1 MPGLVAAQNPPR
13 PLVWTGLF
21 FTGGSAGT
29 AHPTEAPGRR
39 FEGKPR
45 EATHRETSLLPSADL
60 KQPFLRMGRNIA
72 LEGQQGLCYALRM
85 AHDSSFTAKMAAKLG
100 LDESL
105 VIPYGRD
112 KAKVSLQV
120 LKEKPQRG
128 KLVLVSALTP
138 TPAGEGKTTVSIG
151 LAQGLQAIGKSVC
164 LALREPSMGPV
175 FGRKGGATGG
185 GASSIVPGESINLSF
200 NGDFP
205 AITAANNLLA
215 AVVDNALFYG
225 TTRLSQNKVTW
236 KRVMDMNDRA
246 LRQIVVGLNRNG
258 VPREDGFNITPASE
272 IMACFCLAE
281 DLEDLRRRIDNIV
294 VGFTADDEAV
304 YAKEFGV
311 TDALLAI
318 LRDALNPNLVQSL
331 EGVPA
336 FVHGGP
342 FANIAHGCN
351 SVIATKMALS
361 CADYAV
367 TEAGFAFDLGAEKFL
382 DIKCRQSGLSPDA
395 IVLVATVRALKMHGG
410 VDKKE
415 LDAPDVE
422 AVKRGLA
429 NLGAHIRAA
438 RLYNRPVT
446 VAINLFE
453 SLDTAGEIAAVQEF
467 CAGMGVPCAVAN
479 VFGRGGEGAKELAA
493 LVACS
498 ISDNAPAY
506 RCLYELDIPVEE
518 RMETIARK
526 IYGAD
531 GVVLT
536 KAARKK
542 LALMEKNGLTRLPVC
557 MAKTQ
562 NSLSD
567 DATLIGRPTGFTITV
582 RDFEIANGAG
592 FLVAL
597 CGDIMRMPA
606 LPKVPAACAIRV
618 EADGTI
624 SGMKG

>member
-1 MPGLVAAQNPPR
+1 MAN
-13 PLVWTGLF
+13 
-21 FTGGSAGT
+21 
-29 AHPTEAPGRR
+29 TE
-39 FEGKPR
+39 
-45 EATHRETSLLPSADL
+45 
-60 KQPFLRMGRNIA
+60 
-72 LEGQQGLCYALRM
+72 
-85 AHDSSFTAKMAAKLG
+85 SFTAKMAATLG
-100 LDESL
+100 LDEQMI
-105 VIPYGRD
+105 VPYGRD

-120 LKEKPQRG
+120 LRERPRKG

-151 LAQGLQAIGKSVC
+151 LAQGLKANGKSVC

-185 GASSIVPGESINLSF
+185 GASSITPGESINLCF

-205 AITAANNLLA
+205 AITSANNLLA
-215 AVVDNALFYG
+215 AVIDNALFYK
-225 TTRLSQNKVTW
+225 TTRLDQNKVLW
-236 KRVMDMNDRA
+236 KRVIDMNDRS
-246 LRQIVVGLNRNG
+246 LRNIVVGLNKNG
-258 VPREDGFNITPASE
+258 VPREEGFNITPASE

-294 VGFTADDEAV
+294 VGFTAEDEAV
-304 YAKEFGV
+304 YAREFGV
-311 TDALLAI
+311 TDSLLAI
-318 LRDALNPNLVQSL
+318 LREAINPNLVQSL

-351 SVIATKMALS
+351 SVIATKMALA

-395 IVLVATVRALKMHGG
+395 IVIVATIRALKMHGG
-410 VDKKE
+410 VAKTE
-415 LDAPDVE
+415 LDPPNAD
-422 AVKRGLA
+422 AVRRGLA
-429 NLGAHIRAA
+429 NLQAHIESAK
-438 RLYNRPVT
+438 LYNRPVT

-453 SLDTAGEIAAVQEF
+453 AFDTEEEIAAVKEL
-467 CAGMGVPCAVAN
+467 CAQMGVGCAVAN
-479 VFGRGGEGAKELAA
+479 VFGKGGEGARELATI
-493 LVACS
+493 VAES
-498 ISDNAPAY
+498 MEGPAPEPFK
-506 RCLYELDIPVEE
+506 CLYELDIPVEE
-518 RMETIARK
+518 RMATIARK
-526 IYGAD
+526 VYGAD

-536 KAARKK
+536 KAAQKK
-542 LALMEKNGLTRLPVC
+542 LALMAANGLTDLPIC

-567 DATLIGRPTGFTITV
+567 NATLPGRPTGFTITV

-606 LPKVPAACAIRV
+606 LPKVPSACAIKV
-618 EADGTI
+618 DADGNI

>member
-1 MPGLVAAQNPPR
+1 M
-13 PLVWTGLF
+13 
-21 FTGGSAGT
+21 
-29 AHPTEAPGRR
+29 
-39 FEGKPR
+39 
-45 EATHRETSLLPSADL
+45 ADT
-60 KQPFLRMGRNIA
+60 
-72 LEGQQGLCYALRM
+72 
-85 AHDSSFTAKMAAKLG
+85 SFTAQMAAKLG
-100 LDESL
+100 LDEKY
-105 VIPYGRD
+105 VIPYGHD
-112 KAKVSLQV
+112 KAKVSLEV
-120 LKEKPQRG
+120 LKQDRKRG
-128 KLVLVSALTP
+128 RLILVSALTP

-151 LAQGLQAIGKSVC
+151 LAQGLQAVGQRVC

-185 GASSIVPGESINLSF
+185 GASSITPGESINLGF
-200 NGDFP
+200 TGDFP

-215 AVVDNALFYG
+215 AVIDNALFYK
-225 TTRLSQNKVTW
+225 TTRLDQNKVTW

-246 LRQIVVGLNRNG
+246 LRSIVVGLNKNG

-281 DLEDLRRRIDNIV
+281 DRDDLRRRLDNMVI
-294 VGFTADDEAV
+294 GFTADDEAV
-304 YAKEFGV
+304 YAREMGV

-318 LRDALNPNLVQSL
+318 LKEAVNPNLVQSL

-361 CADYAV
+361 CGDYAV

-395 IVLVATVRALKMHGG
+395 IVIVATIRALKMHGG
-410 VDKKE
+410 VAK
-415 LDAPDVE
+415 DALETQDVE
-422 AVKRGLA
+422 AVRRGLD
-429 NLGAHIRAA
+429 NLAAHIESA
-438 RLYNRPVT
+438 RLYKRPVT
-446 VAINLFE
+446 IAINLFAAT
-453 SLDTAGEIAAVQEF
+453 DTEEEIAAVKEM
-467 CAGMGVPCAVAN
+467 CASMGVGCAVAD
-479 VFGRGGEGAKELAA
+479 VFGKGGAGATELAETVLA
-493 LVACS
+493 S
-498 ISDNAPAY
+498 MQPEY
-506 RCLYELDIPVEE
+506 EPFECLYSLDLSVEE
-518 RMETIARK
+518 RMATIARK

-536 KAARKK
+536 KPAQKK
-542 LALMEKNGLTRLPVC
+542 LALMAKNGLTDLPIC

-567 DATLIGRPTGFTITV
+567 NAGLLGRPTGFTVTV

-606 LPKVPAACAIRV
+606 LPKVPAACAIKV
-618 EADGTI
+618 SADGTI
-624 SGMKG
+624 TGMKG

>member
-1 MPGLVAAQNPPR
+1 MKTTQ
-13 PLVWTGLF
+13 
-21 FTGGSAGT
+21 
-29 AHPTEAPGRR
+29 
-39 FEGKPR
+39 
-45 EATHRETSLLPSADL
+45 
-60 KQPFLRMGRNIA
+60 
-72 LEGQQGLCYALRM
+72 
-85 AHDSSFTAKMAAKLG
+85 SFTEQMAAVLG
-100 LDESL
+100 LDEQMI
-105 VIPYGRD
+105 IPYGRD
-112 KAKVSLQV
+112 KAKVSLKV
-120 LKEKPQRG
+120 LRERPLKG
-128 KLVLVSALTP
+128 KLILVSALTP

-151 LAQGLQAIGKSVC
+151 LAQGLKANGKSVC

-185 GASSIVPGESINLSF
+185 GASSITPGESINLGF
-200 NGDFP
+200 TGDFP

-215 AVVDNALFYG
+215 AVIDNALFYK
-225 TTRLSQNKVTW
+225 TTRLDQNKVTW
-236 KRVMDMNDRA
+236 KRVMDMNDRS
-246 LRQIVVGLNRNG
+246 LRNIVIGLNRNG
-258 VPREDGFNITPASE
+258 VAREDGFNITPASE

-281 DLEDLRRRIDNIV
+281 DRDDLRRRIDNIV
-294 VGFTADDEAV
+294 VGFTAENEAV

-311 TDALLAI
+311 TDSLLAI
-318 LRDALNPNLVQSL
+318 LGEAINPNLVQSL

-351 SVIATKMALS
+351 SVIATKMALA

-382 DIKCRQSGLSPDA
+382 DIKCRQSGLAPDA
-395 IVLVATVRALKMHGG
+395 IVIVATIRALKMHGG

-415 LDAPDVE
+415 LDPPNVE

-429 NLGAHIRAA
+429 NLQAHIESAK
-438 RLYNRPVT
+438 LYKRPVT

-453 SLDTAGEIAAVQEF
+453 AFDTEEEIAAVKEL
-467 CAGMGVPCAVAN
+467 CASMGVGCAVAN
-479 VFGRGGEGAKELAA
+479 VFGKGGPGSQELAT
-493 LVACS
+493 LVAES
-498 ISDNAPAY
+498 IEKADNPPFE
-506 RCLYELDIPVEE
+506 CLYNLDIPVVE
-518 RMETIARK
+518 RMATIARS

-536 KAARKK
+536 AAAKKK
-542 LALMEKNGLTRLPVC
+542 LALMEANGLTNLPVC

-567 DATLIGRPTGFTITV
+567 NAALLGRPSGFTITV

-597 CGDIMRMPA
+597 CGDIMRMPG
-606 LPKVPAACAIRV
+606 LPKVPSACDIRV
-618 EADGTI
+618 DADGNI

>member
-1 MPGLVAAQNPPR
+1 
-13 PLVWTGLF
+13 
-21 FTGGSAGT
+21 
-29 AHPTEAPGRR
+29 
-39 FEGKPR
+39 
-45 EATHRETSLLPSADL
+45 
-60 KQPFLRMGRNIA
+60 
-72 LEGQQGLCYALRM
+72 M
-85 AHDSSFTAKMAAKLG
+85 AHTSFTAQMAATLG
-100 LDESL
+100 LDEKYI
-105 VIPYGRD
+105 IPYGFD
-112 KAKVSLQV
+112 KAKVHISA
-120 LKEKPQRG
+120 LKEDRKRG
-128 KLVLVSALTP
+128 KLILVSALTP

-151 LAQGLQAIGKSVC
+151 LAQGLKAIGKKPC

-185 GASSIVPGESINLSF
+185 GASSITPGDSINLCF

-205 AITAANNLLA
+205 AITSANNLLA
-215 AVVDNALFYG
+215 AVIDNALFYK
-225 TTRLSQNKVTW
+225 TTRLDQNKVTW

-246 LRQIVVGLNRNG
+246 LRSIVVGLNKNG

-281 DLEDLRRRIDNIV
+281 DLADLRRRIDNIV

-318 LRDALNPNLVQSL
+318 LREAVNPNLVQSL

-361 CADYAV
+361 CGDYAV

-382 DIKCRQSGLSPDA
+382 DIKCRQAGLAPDA
-395 IVLVATVRALKMHGG
+395 IVIVATIRALKMHGG
-410 VDKKE
+410 VDKKN
-415 LDAPDVE
+415 LDPANVE

-429 NLGAHIRAA
+429 NLGKHIESAK
-438 RLYNRPVT
+438 LYKRPVT
-446 VAINLFE
+446 IAINLFE
-453 SLDTAGEIAAVQEF
+453 ALDTAEEIEAVKAF
-467 CAGMGVPCAVAN
+467 CAEMGVGCAVAN
-479 VFGRGGEGAKELAA
+479 VFGKGGEGAKELAQM
-493 LVACS
+493 VADS
-498 ISDNAPAY
+498 ISDDAPAFEH
-506 RCLYELDIPVEE
+506 LYSLDIPVEE
-518 RMETIARK
+518 RMRTIAK
-526 IYGAD
+526 QIYGAD
-531 GVVLT
+531 DLVLT
-536 KAARKK
+536 KAAQKK
-542 LALMEKNGLTRLPVC
+542 LALMDKNGLTDLPIC

-567 DATLIGRPTGFTITV
+567 DATKVGRPTGFTITV

-597 CGDIMRMPA
+597 TGDILRMPA
-606 LPKVPAACAIRV
+606 LPKVPSACDFRV
-618 EADGTI
+618 AEDGTI

>member
-1 MPGLVAAQNPPR
+1 MTTTQ
-13 PLVWTGLF
+13 
-21 FTGGSAGT
+21 
-29 AHPTEAPGRR
+29 
-39 FEGKPR
+39 
-45 EATHRETSLLPSADL
+45 
-60 KQPFLRMGRNIA
+60 
-72 LEGQQGLCYALRM
+72 
-85 AHDSSFTAKMAAKLG
+85 SFTEKMAAVLG
-100 LDESL
+100 LDEQMI
-105 VIPYGRD
+105 VPYGRD

-120 LKEKPQRG
+120 LKERPRKG
-128 KLVLVSALTP
+128 KLILVSALTP

-151 LAQGLQAIGKSVC
+151 LAQGMKAIGKNVC

-185 GASSIVPGESINLSF
+185 GASSITPGESINLGF
-200 NGDFP
+200 TGDFP

-215 AVVDNALFYG
+215 AVIDNALFYNK
-225 TTRLSQNKVTW
+225 TRLDQNKVTW

-246 LRQIVVGLNRNG
+246 LRNIVIGLNKNG
-258 VPREDGFNITPASE
+258 VTREDGFNITPASE

-281 DLEDLRRRIDNIV
+281 NRDDLRRRIDNIV
-294 VGFTADDEAV
+294 VGFTAENEAV

-311 TDALLAI
+311 TDSLLAI
-318 LRDALNPNLVQSL
+318 LKEAINPNLVQSL

-351 SVIATKMALS
+351 SVIATKMALT

-382 DIKCRQSGLSPDA
+382 DIKCRQSGLAPDA
-395 IVLVATVRALKMHGG
+395 IVIVATIRALKMHGG
-410 VDKKE
+410 VDKKQ
-415 LDAPDVE
+415 LDPPNPE

-429 NLGAHIRAA
+429 NLQAHIESAK
-438 RLYNRPVT
+438 LYKRPVT

-453 SLDTAGEIAAVQEF
+453 AFDTEEEIAAVKEL
-467 CAGMGVPCAVAN
+467 CASMGVGCAVAN
-479 VFGRGGEGAKELAA
+479 VFGKGGEGAQELARVVTESMEKA
-493 LVACS
+493 
-498 ISDNAPAY
+498 DNPPFE
-506 RCLYELDIPVEE
+506 CLYGLDIPVVE
-518 RMETIARK
+518 RMATIARN

-536 KAARKK
+536 PAAKKK
-542 LALMEKNGLTRLPVC
+542 LALMEANGLTDLPIC

-567 DATLIGRPTGFTITV
+567 NANLPGRPIGFTITV

-597 CGDIMRMPA
+597 CGDIMRMPG
-606 LPKVPAACAIRV
+606 LPKVPSACDIKV
-618 EADGTI
+618 DSDGNIT
-624 SGMKG
+624 GMKG

>member
-1 MPGLVAAQNPPR
+1 
-13 PLVWTGLF
+13 
-21 FTGGSAGT
+21 
-29 AHPTEAPGRR
+29 
-39 FEGKPR
+39 
-45 EATHRETSLLPSADL
+45 
-60 KQPFLRMGRNIA
+60 
-72 LEGQQGLCYALRM
+72 M
-85 AHDSSFTAKMAAKLG
+85 ANTQSFTAQMAAALG
-100 LDESL
+100 LDEQMI
-105 VIPYGRD
+105 VPYGRD

-120 LKEKPQRG
+120 LRERPRKG

-151 LAQGLQAIGKSVC
+151 LAQGLKANGKSVC

-185 GASSIVPGESINLSF
+185 GASSITPGESINLCF

-205 AITAANNLLA
+205 AITSANNLLA
-215 AVVDNALFYG
+215 AVIDNALFYK
-225 TTRLSQNKVTW
+225 TTRLDQNKVLW
-236 KRVMDMNDRA
+236 KRVIDMNDRS
-246 LRQIVVGLNRNG
+246 LRNIVVGLNKNG
-258 VPREDGFNITPASE
+258 VPREEGFNITPASE

-294 VGFTADDEAV
+294 VGFTANDEAV
-304 YAKEFGV
+304 YAREFGV
-311 TDALLAI
+311 TDSLLAI
-318 LRDALNPNLVQSL
+318 LREAINPNLVQSL

-351 SVIATKMALS
+351 SVIATKMALA

-395 IVLVATVRALKMHGG
+395 IVIVATIRALKMHGG
-410 VDKKE
+410 VAKTE
-415 LDAPDVE
+415 LDTPNAE
-422 AVKRGLA
+422 AVRRGLA
-429 NLGAHIRAA
+429 NLQAHIESAK
-438 RLYNRPVT
+438 LYKRPVT

-453 SLDTAGEIAAVQEF
+453 AFDTEEEIAEVKAL
-467 CAGMGVPCAVAN
+467 CADMGVGCAVAN
-479 VFGRGGEGAKELAA
+479 VFGKGGEGAQELATI
-493 LVACS
+493 VAES
-498 ISDNAPAY
+498 MEGAEPEPFK
-506 RCLYELDIPVEE
+506 CLYELDIPVEE
-518 RMETIARK
+518 RMATIARK
-526 IYGAD
+526 VYGAD

-536 KAARKK
+536 KAAQKK
-542 LALMEKNGLTRLPVC
+542 LALMAANGLTDLPIC

-567 DATLIGRPTGFTITV
+567 NASLPGRPTGFTITV

-606 LPKVPAACAIRV
+606 LPKVPSACDIKV
-618 EADGTI
+618 DADGNI

>member
-1 MPGLVAAQNPPR
+1 
-13 PLVWTGLF
+13 
-21 FTGGSAGT
+21 
-29 AHPTEAPGRR
+29 
-39 FEGKPR
+39 
-45 EATHRETSLLPSADL
+45 
-60 KQPFLRMGRNIA
+60 
-72 LEGQQGLCYALRM
+72 
-85 AHDSSFTAKMAAKLG
+85 MAAKTG
-100 LDESL
+100 LDEKYI
-105 VIPYGRD
+105 IPYGLD
-112 KAKVSLQV
+112 KAKVSLQA
-120 LKEKPQRG
+120 LKSSDKRG
-128 KLVLVSALTP
+128 KLILVSALTP

-151 LAQGLQAIGKSVC
+151 LAQGMQAIGKKVC

-185 GASSIVPGESINLSF
+185 GASSITPGESINLCF

-215 AVVDNALFYG
+215 AVIDNALFYK
-225 TTRLSQNKVTW
+225 TTRLDQNKVTW
-236 KRVMDMNDRA
+236 KRVMDMNDRS
-246 LRQIVVGLNRNG
+246 LRNIVVGLNRNG

-281 DLEDLRRRIDNIV
+281 DLDDLRRRIDNIV
-294 VGFTADDEAV
+294 IGFTAEDEAV
-304 YAKEFGV
+304 YARELGV

-318 LRDALNPNLVQSL
+318 LREAINPNLVQSL

-351 SVIATKMALS
+351 SVIATKMALA

-395 IVLVATVRALKMHGG
+395 IVIVATIRALKMHGG
-410 VDKKE
+410 VAKTE
-415 LDAPDVE
+415 LETPNAE
-422 AVKRGLA
+422 AVRRGLD
-429 NLGAHIRAA
+429 NLAAHIESAK
-438 RLYNRPVT
+438 LYNRPVT
-446 VAINLFE
+446 VAINLFAA
-453 SLDTAGEIAAVQEF
+453 SDTEEEIAAVKEL
-467 CAGMGVPCAVAN
+467 CASMGVRCAVAD
-479 VFGRGGEGAKELAA
+479 VFGKGGAGATKLAQ
-493 LVACS
+493 LVTES
-498 ISDNAPAY
+498 ISDSPAPFK
-506 RCLYELDIPVEE
+506 CLYSLDIPVEE
-518 RMETIARK
+518 RMATIARK

-536 KAARKK
+536 KAAQKK
-542 LALMEKNGLTRLPVC
+542 LALMEKNGLTSLPVC

-567 DATLIGRPTGFTITV
+567 NAALTGRPKGFTVTV

-597 CGDIMRMPA
+597 CGDILRMPA
-606 LPKVPAACAIRV
+606 LPKVPSACDFRV
-618 EADGTI
+618 DAEGNI

>member
-1 MPGLVAAQNPPR
+1 
-13 PLVWTGLF
+13 
-21 FTGGSAGT
+21 
-29 AHPTEAPGRR
+29 
-39 FEGKPR
+39 
-45 EATHRETSLLPSADL
+45 
-60 KQPFLRMGRNIA
+60 
-72 LEGQQGLCYALRM
+72 M
-85 AHDSSFTAKMAAKLG
+85 ANTQSFTAQMAAALG
-100 LDESL
+100 LDEQMI
-105 VIPYGRD
+105 VPYGRD

-120 LKEKPQRG
+120 LRERPQKG
-128 KLVLVSALTP
+128 KLILVSALTP

-151 LAQGLQAIGKSVC
+151 LAQGLKANGKSVC

-185 GASSIVPGESINLSF
+185 GASSITPGESINLCF

-205 AITAANNLLA
+205 AITSANNLLA
-215 AVVDNALFYG
+215 AVIDNALFYK
-225 TTRLSQNKVTW
+225 TTRLDQNKVLW
-236 KRVMDMNDRA
+236 KRVIDMNDRS
-246 LRQIVVGLNRNG
+246 LRNIVVGLNKNG
-258 VPREDGFNITPASE
+258 VPREEGFNITPASE

-294 VGFTADDEAV
+294 VGFTAEDEAV
-304 YAKEFGV
+304 YAREFGV
-311 TDALLAI
+311 TDSLLAI
-318 LRDALNPNLVQSL
+318 LREAINPNLVQSL

-351 SVIATKMALS
+351 SVIATKMALA

-395 IVLVATVRALKMHGG
+395 IVIVATIRALKMHGG
-410 VDKKE
+410 VAKTE
-415 LDAPDVE
+415 LDPPNAD
-422 AVKRGLA
+422 AVRRGLA
-429 NLGAHIRAA
+429 NLQAHIESAK
-438 RLYNRPVT
+438 LYNRPVT

-453 SLDTAGEIAAVQEF
+453 AFDTEEEIAAVKEL
-467 CAGMGVPCAVAN
+467 CAQMGVGCAVAN
-479 VFGRGGEGAKELAA
+479 VFGKGGEGAQELAA
-493 LVACS
+493 IVAES
-498 ISDNAPAY
+498 MEGAAPEPFK
-506 RCLYELDIPVEE
+506 CLYELDIPVEE
-518 RMETIARK
+518 RMATIARK

-536 KAARKK
+536 KAAQKK
-542 LALMEKNGLTRLPVC
+542 LALMAANGLTDLPIC

-567 DATLIGRPTGFTITV
+567 NATLPGRPTGFTITV

-606 LPKVPAACAIRV
+606 LPKVPSACAIKV
-618 EADGTI
+618 DADGNI

>member
-1 MPGLVAAQNPPR
+1 MNTTER
-13 PLVWTGLF
+13 
-21 FTGGSAGT
+21 FT
-29 AHPTEAPGRR
+29 E
-39 FEGKPR
+39 
-45 EATHRETSLLPSADL
+45 
-60 KQPFLRMGRNIA
+60 
-72 LEGQQGLCYALRM
+72 
-85 AHDSSFTAKMAAKLG
+85 KMAAVLG
-100 LDESL
+100 LDEQMI
-105 VIPYGRD
+105 IPYGLD

-120 LKEKPQRG
+120 LKERPCKG
-128 KLVLVSALTP
+128 KLILVSALTP
-138 TPAGEGKTTVSIG
+138 TPAGEAKTTVSIG
-151 LAQGLQAIGKSVC
+151 LAQGMKAIGKNVC

-185 GASSIVPGESINLSF
+185 GASSITPGESINLGF
-200 NGDFP
+200 TGDFP

-215 AVVDNALFYG
+215 AVIDNALFYK
-225 TTRLSQNKVTW
+225 TTRLDQNKVTW

-246 LRQIVVGLNRNG
+246 LRNIVIGLNKNG
-258 VPREDGFNITPASE
+258 VTREDGFNITPASE

-281 DLEDLRRRIDNIV
+281 DRDDLRRRIDNIV
-294 VGFTADDEAV
+294 VGFTADNEAV

-311 TDALLAI
+311 TDSLLAI
-318 LRDALNPNLVQSL
+318 LKDAINPNLVQSL

-351 SVIATKMALS
+351 SVIATKMALA
-361 CADYAV
+361 CGDYAV

-395 IVLVATVRALKMHGG
+395 IVIVATIRALKMHGG
-410 VDKKE
+410 VDKKQ
-415 LDAPDVE
+415 LDPSNPE

-429 NLGAHIRAA
+429 NLQAHIESAK
-438 RLYNRPVT
+438 LYKRPVT

-453 SLDTAGEIAAVQEF
+453 AFDTEEEIAAVKEL
-467 CAGMGVPCAVAN
+467 CASMGVGCAVAN
-479 VFGRGGEGAKELAA
+479 VFGKGGEGSTELAR
-493 LVACS
+493 LVIDSMENAE
-498 ISDNAPAY
+498 NAPFE
-506 RCLYELDIPVEE
+506 CLYSLDIPVVE
-518 RMETIARK
+518 RMATIARS

-536 KAARKK
+536 PAAKKK
-542 LALMEKNGLTRLPVC
+542 LALMEANGLTDLPIC

-567 DATLIGRPTGFTITV
+567 NANLPGRPTGFTITV

-597 CGDIMRMPA
+597 CGDIMRMPG
-606 LPKVPAACAIRV
+606 LPKVPSACDIRV
-618 EADGTI
+618 DADGNI

>member
-1 MPGLVAAQNPPR
+1 MCYNR
-13 PLVWTGLF
+13 PM
-21 FTGGSAGT
+21 
-29 AHPTEAPGRR
+29 
-39 FEGKPR
+39 
-45 EATHRETSLLPSADL
+45 ADT
-60 KQPFLRMGRNIA
+60 
-72 LEGQQGLCYALRM
+72 
-85 AHDSSFTAKMAAKLG
+85 SFTAQMAAKLG
-100 LDESL
+100 LDENY
-105 VIPYGRD
+105 VIPYGHD
-112 KAKVSLQV
+112 KAKVSLEV
-120 LKEKPQRG
+120 LKQDRKRG
-128 KLVLVSALTP
+128 RLILVSALTP

-151 LAQGLQAIGKSVC
+151 LAQGLQAVGQKVC

-185 GASSIVPGESINLSF
+185 GASSITPGESINLGF
-200 NGDFP
+200 TGDFP

-215 AVVDNALFYG
+215 AVIDNALFYK
-225 TTRLSQNKVTW
+225 TTRLDQNKVTW

-246 LRQIVVGLNRNG
+246 LRNIVVGLNKNG

-281 DLEDLRRRIDNIV
+281 DRDDLRRRIDNIV
-294 VGFTADDEAV
+294 IGFTADDEAV
-304 YAKEFGV
+304 YARELGV

-318 LRDALNPNLVQSL
+318 LKEAVNPNLVQSL

-395 IVLVATVRALKMHGG
+395 IVIVATIRALKMHGG
-410 VDKKE
+410 VAK
-415 LDAPDVE
+415 DALETPNAD
-422 AVKRGLA
+422 AVRRGLD
-429 NLGAHIRAA
+429 NLAAHIESA
-438 RLYNRPVT
+438 RLYKRPVT
-446 VAINLFE
+446 IAINLFAAT
-453 SLDTAGEIAAVQEF
+453 DTEEEIAAVKEM
-467 CAGMGVPCAVAN
+467 CAAMGVGCAVAD
-479 VFGRGGEGAKELAA
+479 VFGKGGAGATELAETVLA
-493 LVACS
+493 S
-498 ISDNAPAY
+498 MQPEY
-506 RCLYELDIPVEE
+506 EPFECLYSLDLSVEE
-518 RMETIARK
+518 RMATIARK

-536 KAARKK
+536 KPAQKK
-542 LALMEKNGLTRLPVC
+542 LALMEKNGLTNLPIC

-567 DATLIGRPTGFTITV
+567 NAGLLGRPTGFTVTV

-606 LPKVPAACAIRV
+606 LPKVPAACAIKV
-618 EADGTI
+618 AADGTI
-624 SGMKG
+624 TGMKG

>member
-1 MPGLVAAQNPPR
+1 
-13 PLVWTGLF
+13 
-21 FTGGSAGT
+21 
-29 AHPTEAPGRR
+29 
-39 FEGKPR
+39 
-45 EATHRETSLLPSADL
+45 
-60 KQPFLRMGRNIA
+60 
-72 LEGQQGLCYALRM
+72 M
-85 AHDSSFTAKMAAKLG
+85 ANTQSFTAQMAAALG
-100 LDESL
+100 LDEQMI
-105 VIPYGRD
+105 VPYGRD

-120 LKEKPQRG
+120 LRERPRKG
-128 KLVLVSALTP
+128 KLILVSALTP

-151 LAQGLQAIGKSVC
+151 LAQGLKANGKSVC

-185 GASSIVPGESINLSF
+185 GASSITPGESINLCF

-215 AVVDNALFYG
+215 AVIDNALFYK
-225 TTRLSQNKVTW
+225 TTRLDQNKVLW
-236 KRVMDMNDRA
+236 KRVIDMNDRS
-246 LRQIVVGLNRNG
+246 LRNIVVGLNRNG

-304 YAKEFGV
+304 YAREFGV
-311 TDALLAI
+311 TDSMLAI
-318 LRDALNPNLVQSL
+318 LREAINPNLVQSL

-351 SVIATKMALS
+351 SVIATKMALA

-395 IVLVATVRALKMHGG
+395 IVIVATIRALKMHGG
-410 VDKKE
+410 VAKTE
-415 LDAPDVE
+415 LDPPNAE
-422 AVKRGLA
+422 AVRRGLA
-429 NLGAHIRAA
+429 NLQAHIESAK
-438 RLYNRPVT
+438 LYNRPVT

-453 SLDTAGEIAAVQEF
+453 AFDTEEEIAAVKEL
-467 CAGMGVPCAVAN
+467 CAQMGVGCAVAN
-479 VFGRGGEGAKELAA
+479 VFGKGGAGAQELATIVAESMEGA
-493 LVACS
+493 
-498 ISDNAPAY
+498 APEPFK
-506 RCLYELDIPVEE
+506 CLYELDVPVEE
-518 RMETIARK
+518 RMATIARK

-536 KAARKK
+536 KAAQKK
-542 LALMEKNGLTRLPVC
+542 LALMAANGLTDLPIC

-567 DATLIGRPTGFTITV
+567 NATLPGRPTGFTITV

-606 LPKVPAACAIRV
+606 LPKVPAACAIKV
-618 EADGTI
+618 DADGNI

>member
-1 MPGLVAAQNPPR
+1 M
-13 PLVWTGLF
+13 
-21 FTGGSAGT
+21 
-29 AHPTEAPGRR
+29 
-39 FEGKPR
+39 
-45 EATHRETSLLPSADL
+45 ADT
-60 KQPFLRMGRNIA
+60 
-72 LEGQQGLCYALRM
+72 
-85 AHDSSFTAKMAAKLG
+85 SFTAQMAAKLG
-100 LDESL
+100 LDENY
-105 VIPYGRD
+105 VIPYGHD
-112 KAKVSLQV
+112 KAKVSLEV
-120 LKEKPQRG
+120 LKQDRKRG
-128 KLVLVSALTP
+128 RLILVSALTP

-151 LAQGLQAIGKSVC
+151 LAQGLQAVGQKVC

-185 GASSIVPGESINLSF
+185 GASSITPGESINLGF
-200 NGDFP
+200 TGDFP

-215 AVVDNALFYG
+215 AVIDNALFYK
-225 TTRLSQNKVTW
+225 TTRLDQNKVTW

-246 LRQIVVGLNRNG
+246 LRNIVVGLNKNG

-281 DLEDLRRRIDNIV
+281 DRDDLRRRIDNIV
-294 VGFTADDEAV
+294 IGFTADDEAV
-304 YAKEFGV
+304 YARELGV

-318 LRDALNPNLVQSL
+318 LKEAVNPNLVQSL

-395 IVLVATVRALKMHGG
+395 IVIVATIRALKMHGG
-410 VDKKE
+410 VAK
-415 LDAPDVE
+415 DALETPNAD
-422 AVKRGLA
+422 AVRRGLD
-429 NLGAHIRAA
+429 NLAAHIESA
-438 RLYNRPVT
+438 RLYKRPVT
-446 VAINLFE
+446 IAINLFAAT
-453 SLDTAGEIAAVQEF
+453 DTEDEIAAVKEM
-467 CAGMGVPCAVAN
+467 CAAMGVGCAVAD
-479 VFGRGGEGAKELAA
+479 VFGKGGAGATELAETVLA
-493 LVACS
+493 S
-498 ISDNAPAY
+498 MQPEY
-506 RCLYELDIPVEE
+506 EPFECLYSLDLSVEE
-518 RMETIARK
+518 RMATIARK

-536 KAARKK
+536 KPAQKK
-542 LALMEKNGLTRLPVC
+542 LALMEKNGLTNLPIC

-567 DATLIGRPTGFTITV
+567 NAGLLGRPTGFTVTV

-606 LPKVPAACAIRV
+606 LPKVPAACAIKV
-618 EADGTI
+618 AADGTI
-624 SGMKG
+624 TGMKG

>member
-1 MPGLVAAQNPPR
+1 
-13 PLVWTGLF
+13 
-21 FTGGSAGT
+21 
-29 AHPTEAPGRR
+29 
-39 FEGKPR
+39 
-45 EATHRETSLLPSADL
+45 
-60 KQPFLRMGRNIA
+60 
-72 LEGQQGLCYALRM
+72 M
-85 AHDSSFTAKMAAKLG
+85 AHTSFTAQMAAKTG
-100 LDESL
+100 LDEKYI
-105 VIPYGRD
+105 IPYGLD
-112 KAKVSLQV
+112 KAKVSLLA
-120 LKEKPQRG
+120 LKSSDKRG
-128 KLVLVSALTP
+128 KLILVSALTP

-151 LAQGLQAIGKSVC
+151 LAQGMQAIGKKVC

-185 GASSIVPGESINLSF
+185 GASSITPGESINLCF

-215 AVVDNALFYG
+215 AVIDNALFYK
-225 TTRLSQNKVTW
+225 TTRLDQNKVTW
-236 KRVMDMNDRA
+236 KRVMDMNDRS
-246 LRQIVVGLNRNG
+246 LRNIVVGLNRNG

-281 DLEDLRRRIDNIV
+281 DLDDLRRRIDNIV
-294 VGFTADDEAV
+294 IGFTAEDEAV
-304 YAKEFGV
+304 YARELGV

-318 LRDALNPNLVQSL
+318 LREAINPNLVQSL

-351 SVIATKMALS
+351 SVIATKMALA

-395 IVLVATVRALKMHGG
+395 IVIVATIRALKMHGG
-410 VDKKE
+410 VAKTE
-415 LDAPDVE
+415 LETPNAE
-422 AVKRGLA
+422 AVRRGLD
-429 NLGAHIRAA
+429 NLAAHIESAK
-438 RLYNRPVT
+438 LYNRPVT
-446 VAINLFE
+446 VAINLFAA
-453 SLDTAGEIAAVQEF
+453 SDTEEEIAAVKEL
-467 CAGMGVPCAVAN
+467 CASMGVRCAVAD
-479 VFGRGGEGAKELAA
+479 VFGKGGAGATELAQ
-493 LVACS
+493 LVTES
-498 ISDNAPAY
+498 ISDSPAPFK
-506 RCLYELDIPVEE
+506 CLYSLDIPVEE
-518 RMETIARK
+518 RMATIARK

-536 KAARKK
+536 KAAQKK
-542 LALMEKNGLTRLPVC
+542 LALMEKNGLTSLPVC

-567 DATLIGRPTGFTITV
+567 NAALTGRPKGFTVTV

-597 CGDIMRMPA
+597 CGDILRMPA
-606 LPKVPAACAIRV
+606 LPKVPSACDFRV
-618 EADGTI
+618 DAEGNI

>member
-1 MPGLVAAQNPPR
+1 MCY
-13 PLVWTGLF
+13 
-21 FTGGSAGT
+21 T
-29 AHPTEAPGRR
+29 A
-39 FEGKPR
+39 
-45 EATHRETSLLPSADL
+45 
-60 KQPFLRMGRNIA
+60 
-72 LEGQQGLCYALRM
+72 RM
-85 AHDSSFTAKMAAKLG
+85 ANTQSFTAQMAAALG
-100 LDESL
+100 LDEQMI
-105 VIPYGRD
+105 VPYGRD

-120 LKEKPQRG
+120 LRERPRKG
-128 KLVLVSALTP
+128 KLILVSALTP

-151 LAQGLQAIGKSVC
+151 LAQGLKANGKSVC

-185 GASSIVPGESINLSF
+185 GASSITPGESINLCF

-215 AVVDNALFYG
+215 AVIDNALFYK
-225 TTRLSQNKVTW
+225 TTRLDQNKVLW
-236 KRVMDMNDRA
+236 KRVIDMNDRS
-246 LRQIVVGLNRNG
+246 LRNIVVGLNRNG

-304 YAKEFGV
+304 YAREFGV
-311 TDALLAI
+311 TDSLLAI
-318 LRDALNPNLVQSL
+318 LREAINPNLVQSL

-351 SVIATKMALS
+351 SVIATKMALA

-395 IVLVATVRALKMHGG
+395 IVIVATIRALKMHGG
-410 VDKKE
+410 VAKTE
-415 LDAPDVE
+415 LDPPNAE
-422 AVKRGLA
+422 AVRRGLA
-429 NLGAHIRAA
+429 NLQAHIESAK
-438 RLYNRPVT
+438 LYNRPVT

-453 SLDTAGEIAAVQEF
+453 AFDTEEEIAAVKEL
-467 CAGMGVPCAVAN
+467 CAQMGVGCAVAN
-479 VFGRGGEGAKELAA
+479 VFGKGGAGAQELATIVAESMEGA
-493 LVACS
+493 
-498 ISDNAPAY
+498 APEPFK
-506 RCLYELDIPVEE
+506 CLYELDMPVEE
-518 RMETIARK
+518 RMATIARK

-536 KAARKK
+536 KAAQKK
-542 LALMEKNGLTRLPVC
+542 LALMAANGLTDLPIC

-567 DATLIGRPTGFTITV
+567 NATLPGRPTGFTITV

-606 LPKVPAACAIRV
+606 LPKVPSACAIKV
-618 EADGTI
+618 DADGNI

>member
-1 MPGLVAAQNPPR
+1 
-13 PLVWTGLF
+13 
-21 FTGGSAGT
+21 
-29 AHPTEAPGRR
+29 
-39 FEGKPR
+39 
-45 EATHRETSLLPSADL
+45 
-60 KQPFLRMGRNIA
+60 
-72 LEGQQGLCYALRM
+72 M
-85 AHDSSFTAKMAAKLG
+85 ANTQSFTAQMAAALG
-100 LDESL
+100 LDEQMI
-105 VIPYGRD
+105 VPYGRD

-120 LKEKPQRG
+120 LRERPLKG
-128 KLVLVSALTP
+128 KLILVSALTP

-151 LAQGLQAIGKSVC
+151 LAQGLKANGKSVC

-185 GASSIVPGESINLSF
+185 GASSITPGESINLCF

-205 AITAANNLLA
+205 AITSANNLLA
-215 AVVDNALFYG
+215 AVIDNALFYK
-225 TTRLSQNKVTW
+225 TTRLDQNKVLW
-236 KRVMDMNDRA
+236 KRVIDMNDRS
-246 LRQIVVGLNRNG
+246 LRNIVVGLNKNG
-258 VPREDGFNITPASE
+258 VPREEGFNITPASE

-294 VGFTADDEAV
+294 VGFTANDEAV
-304 YAKEFGV
+304 YAREFGV
-311 TDALLAI
+311 TDSLLAI
-318 LRDALNPNLVQSL
+318 LREAINPNLVQSL

-351 SVIATKMALS
+351 SVIATKMALA

-395 IVLVATVRALKMHGG
+395 IVIVATIRALKMHGG
-410 VDKKE
+410 VAKTE
-415 LDAPDVE
+415 LDTPNAD
-422 AVKRGLA
+422 AVRRGLA
-429 NLGAHIRAA
+429 NLQAHIESAK
-438 RLYNRPVT
+438 LYNRPVT

-453 SLDTAGEIAAVQEF
+453 AFDTEEEIAEVKAL
-467 CAGMGVPCAVAN
+467 CADMGVGCAVAN
-479 VFGRGGEGAKELAA
+479 VFGKGGEGAQELAA
-493 LVACS
+493 IVAES
-498 ISDNAPAY
+498 MEGAEPEPFK
-506 RCLYELDIPVEE
+506 CLYNLDIPVEE
-518 RMETIARK
+518 RMATIARK
-526 IYGAD
+526 VYGAD

-536 KAARKK
+536 KAAQKK
-542 LALMEKNGLTRLPVC
+542 LALMAANGLTDLPIC

-567 DATLIGRPTGFTITV
+567 NANLPGRPTGFTITV

-606 LPKVPAACAIRV
+606 LPKVPSACDIKV
-618 EADGTI
+618 DADGNI

>member
-1 MPGLVAAQNPPR
+1 MAN
-13 PLVWTGLF
+13 
-21 FTGGSAGT
+21 
-29 AHPTEAPGRR
+29 TE
-39 FEGKPR
+39 
-45 EATHRETSLLPSADL
+45 
-60 KQPFLRMGRNIA
+60 
-72 LEGQQGLCYALRM
+72 
-85 AHDSSFTAKMAAKLG
+85 SFTAKMAATLG
-100 LDESL
+100 LDEQM
-105 VIPYGRD
+105 VVPYGRD

-120 LKEKPQRG
+120 LRERPRKG

-151 LAQGLQAIGKSVC
+151 LAQGLKANGKSVC

-185 GASSIVPGESINLSF
+185 GASSITPGESINLCF

-205 AITAANNLLA
+205 AITSANNLLA
-215 AVVDNALFYG
+215 AVIDNALFYK
-225 TTRLSQNKVTW
+225 TTRLDQNKVLW
-236 KRVMDMNDRA
+236 KRVIDMNDRS
-246 LRQIVVGLNRNG
+246 LRNIVVGLNKNG

-294 VGFTADDEAV
+294 VGFTAEDEAV
-304 YAKEFGV
+304 YAREFGV
-311 TDALLAI
+311 TDSLLAI
-318 LRDALNPNLVQSL
+318 LREAINPNLVQSL

-351 SVIATKMALS
+351 SVIATKMALA

-395 IVLVATVRALKMHGG
+395 IVIVATIRALKMHGG
-410 VDKKE
+410 VAKTE
-415 LDAPDVE
+415 LDPPNAE
-422 AVKRGLA
+422 AVRRGLA
-429 NLGAHIRAA
+429 NLQAHIESAK
-438 RLYNRPVT
+438 LYKRPVT

-453 SLDTAGEIAAVQEF
+453 AFDTEEEIAAVKEL
-467 CAGMGVPCAVAN
+467 CAQMGVGCAVAN
-479 VFGRGGEGAKELAA
+479 VFGQGGEGARELAA
-493 LVACS
+493 IVAES
-498 ISDNAPAY
+498 MEGPAPEPFK
-506 RCLYELDIPVEE
+506 CLYELDIPVEE
-518 RMETIARK
+518 RMATIARK

-536 KAARKK
+536 KAAQKK
-542 LALMEKNGLTRLPVC
+542 LALMAANGLTDLPIC

-567 DATLIGRPTGFTITV
+567 NAALPGRPTGFTITV

-606 LPKVPAACAIRV
+606 LPKVPSACAIKV
-618 EADGTI
+618 DADGNI

>member
-1 MPGLVAAQNPPR
+1 M
-13 PLVWTGLF
+13 
-21 FTGGSAGT
+21 
-29 AHPTEAPGRR
+29 
-39 FEGKPR
+39 
-45 EATHRETSLLPSADL
+45 AD
-60 KQPFLRMGRNIA
+60 M
-72 LEGQQGLCYALRM
+72 
-85 AHDSSFTAKMAAKLG
+85 SFTAQMAAKLG
-100 LDESL
+100 LDEKY
-105 VIPYGRD
+105 VIPYGYD
-112 KAKVSLQV
+112 KAKVSLEV
-120 LKEKPQRG
+120 LKQDRKRG
-128 KLVLVSALTP
+128 RLILVSALTP

-151 LAQGLQAIGKSVC
+151 LAQGLQAVGQKVC

-185 GASSIVPGESINLSF
+185 GASSITPGESINLGF
-200 NGDFP
+200 TGDFP

-215 AVVDNALFYG
+215 AVIDNALFYK
-225 TTRLSQNKVTW
+225 TTRLDQNKVTW

-246 LRQIVVGLNRNG
+246 LRQIVVGLNKNG

-281 DLEDLRRRIDNIV
+281 DRDDLRRRLDNMVI
-294 VGFTADDEAV
+294 GFTADDEAV
-304 YAKEFGV
+304 YARELGV

-318 LRDALNPNLVQSL
+318 LKEAVNPNLVQSL

-395 IVLVATVRALKMHGG
+395 IVIVATIRALKMHGG
-410 VDKKE
+410 VAKTDLE
-415 LDAPDVE
+415 TPNAE
-422 AVKRGLA
+422 AVRRGLV
-429 NLGAHIRAA
+429 NLAAHIESA
-438 RLYNRPVT
+438 RLYKRPVT
-446 VAINLFE
+446 VAINLFAAT
-453 SLDTAGEIAAVQEF
+453 DTEEEIAEVKAM
-467 CAGMGVPCAVAN
+467 CAKMGVGCAVAD
-479 VFGRGGEGAKELAA
+479 VFGKGGAGSTELAETVLA
-493 LVACS
+493 SMQAEYE
-498 ISDNAPAY
+498 PFE
-506 RCLYELDIPVEE
+506 CLYSLDLSVEE
-518 RMETIARK
+518 RMATIARK

-531 GVVLT
+531 GLVLT
-536 KAARKK
+536 KPAQKK
-542 LALMEKNGLTRLPVC
+542 LALMAKNGLTDLPIC

-567 DATLIGRPTGFTITV
+567 NAGLLGRPTGFTVTV

-606 LPKVPAACAIRV
+606 LPKVPAACDIKV
-618 EADGTI
+618 SADGVIT
-624 SGMKG
+624 GMKG

>member
-1 MPGLVAAQNPPR
+1 M
-13 PLVWTGLF
+13 
-21 FTGGSAGT
+21 
-29 AHPTEAPGRR
+29 
-39 FEGKPR
+39 
-45 EATHRETSLLPSADL
+45 ADT
-60 KQPFLRMGRNIA
+60 
-72 LEGQQGLCYALRM
+72 
-85 AHDSSFTAKMAAKLG
+85 SFTAQMAAKLG
-100 LDESL
+100 LDEKY
-105 VIPYGRD
+105 VIPYGHD
-112 KAKVSLQV
+112 KAKVSLEV
-120 LKEKPQRG
+120 LKQDRKRG
-128 KLVLVSALTP
+128 RLILVSALTP

-151 LAQGLQAIGKSVC
+151 LAQGLQAVGQRVC

-185 GASSIVPGESINLSF
+185 GASSITPGESINLGF
-200 NGDFP
+200 TGDFP

-215 AVVDNALFYG
+215 AVIDNALFYK
-225 TTRLSQNKVTW
+225 TTRLDQNKVTW

-246 LRQIVVGLNRNG
+246 LRSIVVGLNKNG

-281 DLEDLRRRIDNIV
+281 DRDDLRRRLDNMVI
-294 VGFTADDEAV
+294 GFTADDEAV
-304 YAKEFGV
+304 YARELGV

-318 LRDALNPNLVQSL
+318 LKEAVNPNLVQSL

-351 SVIATKMALS
+351 SVIATKMALA
-361 CADYAV
+361 CGDYAV

-395 IVLVATVRALKMHGG
+395 IVIVATIRALKMHGG
-410 VDKKE
+410 VAK
-415 LDAPDVE
+415 DALETPDAA
-422 AVKRGLA
+422 AVRRGLD
-429 NLGAHIRAA
+429 NLAAHIESA
-438 RLYNRPVT
+438 RLYKRPVT
-446 VAINLFE
+446 IAINLFAAT
-453 SLDTAGEIAAVQEF
+453 DTEEEIAAVKEM
-467 CAGMGVPCAVAN
+467 CTSMGVGCAVAD
-479 VFGRGGEGAKELAA
+479 VFGKGGAGATELAETVLA
-493 LVACS
+493 S
-498 ISDNAPAY
+498 MQPEY
-506 RCLYELDIPVEE
+506 EPFECLYSLDLSVEE
-518 RMETIARK
+518 RMATIARK

-536 KAARKK
+536 KPAQKK
-542 LALMEKNGLTRLPVC
+542 LALMAKNGLTDLPIC

-567 DATLIGRPTGFTITV
+567 NAGLLGRPTGFTVTV

-606 LPKVPAACAIRV
+606 LPKVPAACAIKV
-618 EADGTI
+618 SADGTI
-624 SGMKG
+624 TGMKG

>member
-1 MPGLVAAQNPPR
+1 MLSMSEQVSKID
-13 PLVWTGLF
+13 F
-21 FTGGSAGT
+21 SA
-29 AHPTEAPGRR
+29 
-39 FEGKPR
+39 
-45 EATHRETSLLPSADL
+45 
-60 KQPFLRMGRNIA
+60 
-72 LEGQQGLCYALRM
+72 RM
-85 AHDSSFTAKMAAKLG
+85 AAELG
-100 LDESL
+100 LEEEW
-105 VIPYGRD
+105 VVPYGRD
-112 KAKVSLQV
+112 KAKVSLKA
-120 LKEKPQRG
+120 LRHRPQKG
-128 KLVLVSALTP
+128 KLILVSALTP

-151 LAQGLQAIGKSVC
+151 LAQGLRANGKKVC

-185 GASSIVPGESINLSF
+185 GASSITPGESINLCF

-205 AITAANNLLA
+205 AITSANNLLA
-215 AVVDNALFYG
+215 AVLDNALFYK
-225 TTRLSQNKVTW
+225 TTRLDPTKVTW

-246 LRQIVVGLNRNG
+246 LRHIIVGVNRNG
-258 VPREDGFNITPASE
+258 VVREDGFNITPASE
-272 IMACFCLAE
+272 VMACFCLAE
-281 DLEDLRRRIDNIV
+281 DLEDLRRRLNNIV

-304 YAKEFGV
+304 YASEFGV
-311 TDALLAI
+311 TDSMLAI
-318 LRDALNPNLVQSL
+318 LREAINPNLVQSL

-382 DIKCRQSGLSPDA
+382 DIKCRQSGLAPDA
-395 IVLVATVRALKMHGG
+395 IVIVATIRALKMHGG
-410 VDKKE
+410 VDKKN
-415 LDAPDVE
+415 LDPADPE
-422 AVKRGLA
+422 AVRRGLA
-429 NLGAHIRAA
+429 NLEAHISSAQ
-438 RLYNRPVT
+438 LYGRPVT

-453 SLDTAGEIAAVQEF
+453 GLDTPEEIAVVQQR
-467 CAGMGVPCAVAN
+467 CAELGVRCAVAN
-479 VFGRGGEGAKELAA
+479 VFGQGGAGSRELAA
-493 LVACS
+493 LVAES
-498 ISDNAPAY
+498 IENSSPEPF
-506 RCLYELDIPVEE
+506 RPLYGLDIPVEE
-518 RMETIARK
+518 RMRTIARS

-531 GVVLT
+531 DVVLT
-536 KAARKK
+536 PAARKK
-542 LALMEKNGLTRLPVC
+542 LALMEKNGLTDLPVC

-567 DATLIGRPTGFTITV
+567 NANLPGRPTGFTITV

-618 EADGTI
+618 DAEGQI

>member
-1 MPGLVAAQNPPR
+1 MAN
-13 PLVWTGLF
+13 
-21 FTGGSAGT
+21 
-29 AHPTEAPGRR
+29 TE
-39 FEGKPR
+39 
-45 EATHRETSLLPSADL
+45 
-60 KQPFLRMGRNIA
+60 
-72 LEGQQGLCYALRM
+72 
-85 AHDSSFTAKMAAKLG
+85 SFTAKMAATLG
-100 LDESL
+100 LDEQM
-105 VIPYGRD
+105 VVPYGRD

-120 LKEKPQRG
+120 LRERPRKG

-151 LAQGLQAIGKSVC
+151 LAQGLKANGKSVC

-185 GASSIVPGESINLSF
+185 GASSITPGESINLCF

-205 AITAANNLLA
+205 AITSANNLLA
-215 AVVDNALFYG
+215 AVIDNALFYK
-225 TTRLSQNKVTW
+225 TTRLDQNKVLW
-236 KRVMDMNDRA
+236 KRVIDMNDRS
-246 LRQIVVGLNRNG
+246 LRNIVVGLNKNG

-294 VGFTADDEAV
+294 VGFTAEDEAV
-304 YAKEFGV
+304 YAREFGV
-311 TDALLAI
+311 TDSLLAI
-318 LRDALNPNLVQSL
+318 LREAINPNLVQSL

-351 SVIATKMALS
+351 SVIATKMALA
-361 CADYAV
+361 CADYVV

-395 IVLVATVRALKMHGG
+395 IVIVATIRALKMHGG
-410 VDKKE
+410 VAKTE
-415 LDAPDVE
+415 LDPPNAE
-422 AVKRGLA
+422 AVRRGLA
-429 NLGAHIRAA
+429 NLQAHIESAK
-438 RLYNRPVT
+438 LYKRPVT

-453 SLDTAGEIAAVQEF
+453 AFDTEEEIAAVKEL
-467 CAGMGVPCAVAN
+467 CAQMGVGCAVAN
-479 VFGRGGEGAKELAA
+479 VFGQGGEGARELAA
-493 LVACS
+493 IVAES
-498 ISDNAPAY
+498 MEGPAPEPFK
-506 RCLYELDIPVEE
+506 CLYELDIPVEE
-518 RMETIARK
+518 RMATIARK

-536 KAARKK
+536 KAAQKK
-542 LALMEKNGLTRLPVC
+542 LALMAANGLTDLPIC
-557 MAKTQ
+557 MATTQ

-567 DATLIGRPTGFTITV
+567 IAALPGRPTGFTITV

-606 LPKVPAACAIRV
+606 LPKVPSACAIKV
-618 EADGTI
+618 DADGNI